1 MKRRITKQIKVGKVG
16 IGSDYPISVQSM
28 TTTKTRNTDETIQQ
42 VYELANNGAD
52 IVRVTCND
60 IEAAKSLVNIST
72 RSPVPIIA
80 DIHFQYKL
88 ALAAIEAGVQGLR
101 LNPGNIRN
109 EKHIKAVAKEALLAN
124 VPIRIGVNA
133 GSLDKDISKKY
144 GDSTPKALVESALK
158 ELKYL
163 EEVEFHNIKI
173 SVKHSNV
180 PLMIESYRLLSEK
193 VDYPLHL
200 GVTEAG
206 PLPGGLIKSVS
217 GISTLLSEGIGD
229 TIRFSFINHM
239 FAKWIKSHR
248 DLPMLINQWANVV
261 RWEMRTRLF
270 LRTSEFLWQ
279 EGHTAHKTQEEA
291 TSEALQMLDIYAEF
305 AENAAGVS
313 VVKGIKSANE
323 RFAGATT
330 TYSIEAM
337 MKDKKALQAGTSHEL
352 GQNFS
357 KAFEIQYSDE
367 NNELQHPFQ
376 TSWGVSTRLIG
387 MIIMAHGDDKGLQL
401 PPKLAPT
408 QSVLI
413 PIIPNEDSK
422 SVVLETVNKLHEELR
437 ESYRMKI
444 DDRDNISPGFK
455 FNEWELKG
463 VPLRIEIGPKD
474 IEKNSVVFSRRDGVD
489 GKNSISINEVSQKL
503 KDNLDD
509 IQSNLLETSKNFR
522 KDNTIHVDS
531 KAELIDTLNSTPG
544 FVTCYWDENTSDE
557 IEIKDLTKATLRCY
571 LLENEGS
578 AKAVNNESV
587 EGKKAIFSKAY

>member
-1 MKRRITKQIKVGKVG
+1 MVEKITPMSKDFNEWYTDIIQQAQLADYSPVKGTMVIRPYGYSLWEGVQAYLDKKFKETGHENAYFPLFIPNSFIQKEAEHVEGFSPELATVTHAGGKELEEPLVVRPT
-16 IGSDYPISVQSM
+16 S
-28 TTTKTRNTDETIQQ
+28 ETI
-42 VYELANNGAD
+42 
-52 IVRVTCND
+52 
-60 IEAAKSLVNIST
+60 
-72 RSPVPIIA
+72 
-80 DIHFQYKL
+80 
-88 ALAAIEAGVQGLR
+88 
-101 LNPGNIRN
+101 
-109 EKHIKAVAKEALLAN
+109 
-124 VPIRIGVNA
+124 
-133 GSLDKDISKKY
+133 
-144 GDSTPKALVESALK
+144 
-158 ELKYL
+158 
-163 EEVEFHNIKI
+163 
-173 SVKHSNV
+173 
-180 PLMIESYRLLSEK
+180 
-193 VDYPLHL
+193 
-200 GVTEAG
+200 
-206 PLPGGLIKSVS
+206 
-217 GISTLLSEGIGD
+217 
-229 TIRFSFINHM
+229 INHM

-509 IQSNLLETSKNFR
+509 IQYNLLQTSKNFR

>member
-1 MKRRITKQIKVGKVG
+1 MVEKITPMSEDFNEWYTDIIQQAQLADYSPVKGTMVIRPYGYSLWEGVQAYLDKKFKETGHENAYFPLFIPNSFIKKEAEHVEGFSPELATVTHAGGKELEEPLVVRPT
-16 IGSDYPISVQSM
+16 S
-28 TTTKTRNTDETIQQ
+28 ETI
-42 VYELANNGAD
+42 
-52 IVRVTCND
+52 
-60 IEAAKSLVNIST
+60 
-72 RSPVPIIA
+72 
-80 DIHFQYKL
+80 
-88 ALAAIEAGVQGLR
+88 
-101 LNPGNIRN
+101 
-109 EKHIKAVAKEALLAN
+109 
-124 VPIRIGVNA
+124 
-133 GSLDKDISKKY
+133 
-144 GDSTPKALVESALK
+144 
-158 ELKYL
+158 
-163 EEVEFHNIKI
+163 
-173 SVKHSNV
+173 
-180 PLMIESYRLLSEK
+180 
-193 VDYPLHL
+193 
-200 GVTEAG
+200 
-206 PLPGGLIKSVS
+206 
-217 GISTLLSEGIGD
+217 
-229 TIRFSFINHM
+229 INHM
-239 FAKWIKSHR
+239 FARWIKSHR

-305 AENAAGVS
+305 AENAAAVS

-337 MKDKKALQAGTSHEL
+337 MKDMKALQAGTSHEL

-401 PPKLAPT
+401 PPNLAPT

-422 SVVLETVNKLHEELR
+422 SVVLETVNNLHEELR
-437 ESYRMKI
+437 KDYRIKI

-474 IEKNSVVFSRRDGVD
+474 IENNSVVFSRRDGVN
-489 GKNSISINEVSQKL
+489 GKSSISIDDVSQKI
-503 KDNLDD
+503 KENLDD

-522 KDNTIHVDS
+522 KENTIHVDS

-571 LLENEGS
+571 LLDNEDS
-578 AKAVNNESV
+578 AKSVNNESV

>member
-1 MKRRITKQIKVGKVG
+1 MVEKITPMSEDFNEWYTDIIQQAQLADYSPVKGTMVIRPYGYSLWEGVQAYLDKKFKETGHENAYFPLFIPNSFIQKEAEHVEGFSPELATVTHAGGKELEEPLVVRPT
-16 IGSDYPISVQSM
+16 S
-28 TTTKTRNTDETIQQ
+28 ETI
-42 VYELANNGAD
+42 
-52 IVRVTCND
+52 
-60 IEAAKSLVNIST
+60 
-72 RSPVPIIA
+72 
-80 DIHFQYKL
+80 
-88 ALAAIEAGVQGLR
+88 
-101 LNPGNIRN
+101 
-109 EKHIKAVAKEALLAN
+109 
-124 VPIRIGVNA
+124 
-133 GSLDKDISKKY
+133 
-144 GDSTPKALVESALK
+144 
-158 ELKYL
+158 
-163 EEVEFHNIKI
+163 
-173 SVKHSNV
+173 
-180 PLMIESYRLLSEK
+180 
-193 VDYPLHL
+193 
-200 GVTEAG
+200 
-206 PLPGGLIKSVS
+206 
-217 GISTLLSEGIGD
+217 
-229 TIRFSFINHM
+229 INHM

-248 DLPMLINQWANVV
+248 DLPMLVNQWANVV

-408 QSVLI
+408 QSVLV

-437 ESYRMKI
+437 ESYRIKI

-587 EGKKAIFSKAY
+587 DGKKAIFSKAY

>member
-1 MKRRITKQIKVGKVG
+1 MVEKITPMSEDFNEWYTDIIQQAQLADYSPVKGTMVIRPYGYSLWEGVQAYLDKKFKETGHENAYFPLFIPNSFIQKEAEHVEGFSPELATVTHAGGKELEEPLVVRPT
-16 IGSDYPISVQSM
+16 S
-28 TTTKTRNTDETIQQ
+28 ETI
-42 VYELANNGAD
+42 
-52 IVRVTCND
+52 
-60 IEAAKSLVNIST
+60 
-72 RSPVPIIA
+72 
-80 DIHFQYKL
+80 
-88 ALAAIEAGVQGLR
+88 
-101 LNPGNIRN
+101 
-109 EKHIKAVAKEALLAN
+109 
-124 VPIRIGVNA
+124 
-133 GSLDKDISKKY
+133 
-144 GDSTPKALVESALK
+144 
-158 ELKYL
+158 
-163 EEVEFHNIKI
+163 
-173 SVKHSNV
+173 
-180 PLMIESYRLLSEK
+180 
-193 VDYPLHL
+193 
-200 GVTEAG
+200 
-206 PLPGGLIKSVS
+206 
-217 GISTLLSEGIGD
+217 
-229 TIRFSFINHM
+229 INHM

-248 DLPMLINQWANVV
+248 DLPMLVNQWANVV

-401 PPKLAPT
+401 PPKIAPT

-509 IQSNLLETSKNFR
+509 IQYNLLETSKNFR

>member
-1 MKRRITKQIKVGKVG
+1 MVEKITPMSEDFNEWYTDIIQQAQLADYSPVKGTMVIRPYGYSLWEGVQAYLDKKFKETGHENAYFPLFIPNSFIKKEAEHVEGFSPELATVTHAGGKELEEPLVVRPT
-16 IGSDYPISVQSM
+16 S
-28 TTTKTRNTDETIQQ
+28 ETI
-42 VYELANNGAD
+42 
-52 IVRVTCND
+52 
-60 IEAAKSLVNIST
+60 
-72 RSPVPIIA
+72 
-80 DIHFQYKL
+80 
-88 ALAAIEAGVQGLR
+88 
-101 LNPGNIRN
+101 
-109 EKHIKAVAKEALLAN
+109 
-124 VPIRIGVNA
+124 
-133 GSLDKDISKKY
+133 
-144 GDSTPKALVESALK
+144 
-158 ELKYL
+158 
-163 EEVEFHNIKI
+163 
-173 SVKHSNV
+173 
-180 PLMIESYRLLSEK
+180 
-193 VDYPLHL
+193 
-200 GVTEAG
+200 
-206 PLPGGLIKSVS
+206 
-217 GISTLLSEGIGD
+217 
-229 TIRFSFINHM
+229 INHM
-239 FAKWIKSHR
+239 FARWIKSHR

-305 AENAAGVS
+305 AENAAAVS

-337 MKDKKALQAGTSHEL
+337 MKDMKALQAGTSHEL

-387 MIIMAHGDDKGLQL
+387 MIIMAHGDDKGIQL
-401 PPKLAPT
+401 PPNLAPT

-422 SVVLETVNKLHEELR
+422 SIVLETVNNLHEELR
-437 ESYRMKI
+437 KDYRIKI

-474 IEKNSVVFSRRDGVD
+474 IENNSVVFSRRDGVN
-489 GKNSISINEVSQKL
+489 GKSSISIDDVSQKL
-503 KDNLDD
+503 KENLDD

-522 KDNTIHVDS
+522 KENTIHVDS

-571 LLENEGS
+571 LLDNEDS
-578 AKAVNNESV
+578 AKSVNNESV

>member
-1 MKRRITKQIKVGKVG
+1 MVEKITPMSEDFNEWYTDIIQQAQLADYSPVKGTMVIRPYGYSLWEAYLDKKFKETGHENAYFPLFIPNSFIKKEAEHVEGFSPELATVTHAGGKELEEPLVVRPT
-16 IGSDYPISVQSM
+16 S
-28 TTTKTRNTDETIQQ
+28 ETI
-42 VYELANNGAD
+42 
-52 IVRVTCND
+52 
-60 IEAAKSLVNIST
+60 
-72 RSPVPIIA
+72 
-80 DIHFQYKL
+80 
-88 ALAAIEAGVQGLR
+88 
-101 LNPGNIRN
+101 
-109 EKHIKAVAKEALLAN
+109 
-124 VPIRIGVNA
+124 
-133 GSLDKDISKKY
+133 
-144 GDSTPKALVESALK
+144 
-158 ELKYL
+158 
-163 EEVEFHNIKI
+163 
-173 SVKHSNV
+173 
-180 PLMIESYRLLSEK
+180 
-193 VDYPLHL
+193 
-200 GVTEAG
+200 
-206 PLPGGLIKSVS
+206 
-217 GISTLLSEGIGD
+217 
-229 TIRFSFINHM
+229 INHM
-239 FAKWIKSHR
+239 FARWIKSHR

-305 AENAAGVS
+305 AENAAAVS

-337 MKDKKALQAGTSHEL
+337 MKDMKALQAGTSHEL

-401 PPKLAPT
+401 PPNLAPT

-422 SVVLETVNKLHEELR
+422 SIVLETVNNLHEELR
-437 ESYRMKI
+437 KDYRIKI

-474 IEKNSVVFSRRDGVD
+474 IENNSVVFSRRDGVN
-489 GKNSISINEVSQKL
+489 GKSSISIDDVSQKL
-503 KDNLDD
+503 KENLDD

-522 KDNTIHVDS
+522 KENTIHVDS

-571 LLENEGS
+571 LLDNEDS
-578 AKAVNNESV
+578 AKSVNNESV

>member
-1 MKRRITKQIKVGKVG
+1 MVEKITPMSEDFNEWYTDIIQQAQLADYSPVKGTMVIRPYGYSLWEGVQAYLDKKFKETGHENAYFPLFIPNSFIQKEAEHVEGFSPELAMVTHAGGKELEEPLVVRPT
-16 IGSDYPISVQSM
+16 S
-28 TTTKTRNTDETIQQ
+28 ETI
-42 VYELANNGAD
+42 
-52 IVRVTCND
+52 
-60 IEAAKSLVNIST
+60 
-72 RSPVPIIA
+72 
-80 DIHFQYKL
+80 
-88 ALAAIEAGVQGLR
+88 
-101 LNPGNIRN
+101 
-109 EKHIKAVAKEALLAN
+109 
-124 VPIRIGVNA
+124 
-133 GSLDKDISKKY
+133 
-144 GDSTPKALVESALK
+144 
-158 ELKYL
+158 
-163 EEVEFHNIKI
+163 
-173 SVKHSNV
+173 
-180 PLMIESYRLLSEK
+180 
-193 VDYPLHL
+193 
-200 GVTEAG
+200 
-206 PLPGGLIKSVS
+206 
-217 GISTLLSEGIGD
+217 
-229 TIRFSFINHM
+229 INHM

-291 TSEALQMLDIYAEF
+291 TSEALQMLDIYADF

-437 ESYRMKI
+437 ESYRIKI

-503 KDNLDD
+503 KDNLYD
-509 IQSNLLETSKNFR
+509 IQSNLLEASKNFR

>member
-1 MKRRITKQIKVGKVG
+1 MVEKITPMSEDFNEWYTDIIQQAQLADYSPVKGTMVIRPYGYSLWEGVQAYLDKKFKETGHENAYFPLFIPNSFIKKEAEHVEGFSPELATVTHAGGKELEEPLVVRPT
-16 IGSDYPISVQSM
+16 S
-28 TTTKTRNTDETIQQ
+28 ETI
-42 VYELANNGAD
+42 
-52 IVRVTCND
+52 
-60 IEAAKSLVNIST
+60 
-72 RSPVPIIA
+72 
-80 DIHFQYKL
+80 
-88 ALAAIEAGVQGLR
+88 
-101 LNPGNIRN
+101 
-109 EKHIKAVAKEALLAN
+109 
-124 VPIRIGVNA
+124 
-133 GSLDKDISKKY
+133 
-144 GDSTPKALVESALK
+144 
-158 ELKYL
+158 
-163 EEVEFHNIKI
+163 
-173 SVKHSNV
+173 
-180 PLMIESYRLLSEK
+180 
-193 VDYPLHL
+193 
-200 GVTEAG
+200 
-206 PLPGGLIKSVS
+206 
-217 GISTLLSEGIGD
+217 
-229 TIRFSFINHM
+229 INHM
-239 FAKWIKSHR
+239 FARWIKSHR

-305 AENAAGVS
+305 AENAAAVS

-337 MKDKKALQAGTSHEL
+337 MKDMKALQAGTSHEL

-401 PPKLAPT
+401 PPNLAPT

-422 SVVLETVNKLHEELR
+422 SIVLETVNNLHEELR
-437 ESYRMKI
+437 KDYRIKI

-474 IEKNSVVFSRRDGVD
+474 IENNSVVFSRRDGVN
-489 GKNSISINEVSQKL
+489 GKSSISIDDVSQKL
-503 KDNLDD
+503 KENLDD

-522 KDNTIHVDS
+522 KENTIHVDS

-571 LLENEGS
+571 LLDNEES
-578 AKAVNNESV
+578 AKSVNNESV

>member
-1 MKRRITKQIKVGKVG
+1 MVEKITPMSEDFNEWYTDIIQQAQLADYSPVKGTMVIRPYGYSLWEGVQAYLDKKFKETGHENAYFPLFIPNSFIKKEAEHVEGFSPELATVTHAGGKELEEPLVVRPT
-16 IGSDYPISVQSM
+16 S
-28 TTTKTRNTDETIQQ
+28 ETI
-42 VYELANNGAD
+42 
-52 IVRVTCND
+52 
-60 IEAAKSLVNIST
+60 
-72 RSPVPIIA
+72 
-80 DIHFQYKL
+80 
-88 ALAAIEAGVQGLR
+88 
-101 LNPGNIRN
+101 
-109 EKHIKAVAKEALLAN
+109 
-124 VPIRIGVNA
+124 
-133 GSLDKDISKKY
+133 
-144 GDSTPKALVESALK
+144 
-158 ELKYL
+158 
-163 EEVEFHNIKI
+163 
-173 SVKHSNV
+173 
-180 PLMIESYRLLSEK
+180 
-193 VDYPLHL
+193 
-200 GVTEAG
+200 
-206 PLPGGLIKSVS
+206 
-217 GISTLLSEGIGD
+217 
-229 TIRFSFINHM
+229 INHM
-239 FAKWIKSHR
+239 FARWIKSHR

-305 AENAAGVS
+305 AENVAAVS

-337 MKDKKALQAGTSHEL
+337 MKDMKALQAGTSHEL

-367 NNELQHPFQ
+367 NNKLQHPFQ

-401 PPKLAPT
+401 PPNLAPT

-422 SVVLETVNKLHEELR
+422 SVVLETVNNLHEELLKD
-437 ESYRMKI
+437 YRIKI

-474 IEKNSVVFSRRDGVD
+474 IENNSVVFSRRDGVN
-489 GKNSISINEVSQKL
+489 GKSSISIDDVSQKL
-503 KDNLDD
+503 KENLDD

-522 KDNTIHVDS
+522 KENTIHVDN

-571 LLENEGS
+571 LLDNEDS
-578 AKAVNNESV
+578 AKSVNNESV

>member
-1 MKRRITKQIKVGKVG
+1 MVEKITPMSEDFNEWYTDIIQQAQLADYSPVKGTMVIRPYGYSLWEGVQAYLDKKFKETGHENAYFPLFIPNSFIKKEAEHVEGFSPELATVTHAGGKELEEPLVVRPT
-16 IGSDYPISVQSM
+16 S
-28 TTTKTRNTDETIQQ
+28 ETI
-42 VYELANNGAD
+42 
-52 IVRVTCND
+52 
-60 IEAAKSLVNIST
+60 
-72 RSPVPIIA
+72 
-80 DIHFQYKL
+80 
-88 ALAAIEAGVQGLR
+88 
-101 LNPGNIRN
+101 
-109 EKHIKAVAKEALLAN
+109 
-124 VPIRIGVNA
+124 
-133 GSLDKDISKKY
+133 
-144 GDSTPKALVESALK
+144 
-158 ELKYL
+158 
-163 EEVEFHNIKI
+163 
-173 SVKHSNV
+173 
-180 PLMIESYRLLSEK
+180 
-193 VDYPLHL
+193 
-200 GVTEAG
+200 
-206 PLPGGLIKSVS
+206 
-217 GISTLLSEGIGD
+217 
-229 TIRFSFINHM
+229 INHM

-305 AENAAGVS
+305 AENAAAVS

-337 MKDKKALQAGTSHEL
+337 MKDMKALQAGTSHEL

-401 PPKLAPT
+401 PPNLAPT

-422 SVVLETVNKLHEELR
+422 SIVLETVNNLHEELR
-437 ESYRMKI
+437 KDYRIKI

-474 IEKNSVVFSRRDGVD
+474 IENNSVVFSRRDGVN
-489 GKNSISINEVSQKL
+489 GKSSISIDDVSQKL
-503 KDNLDD
+503 KENLDD

-522 KDNTIHVDS
+522 KENTIHVDS

-571 LLENEGS
+571 LLDNEDS
-578 AKAVNNESV
+578 AKSVNNESV

>member
-1 MKRRITKQIKVGKVG
+1 MVEKITPMSEDFNEWYTDIIQQAQLADYSPVKGTMVIRPYGYSLWEGVQAYLDKKFKETGHENAYFPLFIPNSFIQKEAEHVEGFSPELATVTHAGGKELEEPLVVRPT
-16 IGSDYPISVQSM
+16 S
-28 TTTKTRNTDETIQQ
+28 ETI
-42 VYELANNGAD
+42 
-52 IVRVTCND
+52 
-60 IEAAKSLVNIST
+60 
-72 RSPVPIIA
+72 
-80 DIHFQYKL
+80 
-88 ALAAIEAGVQGLR
+88 
-101 LNPGNIRN
+101 
-109 EKHIKAVAKEALLAN
+109 
-124 VPIRIGVNA
+124 
-133 GSLDKDISKKY
+133 
-144 GDSTPKALVESALK
+144 
-158 ELKYL
+158 
-163 EEVEFHNIKI
+163 
-173 SVKHSNV
+173 
-180 PLMIESYRLLSEK
+180 
-193 VDYPLHL
+193 
-200 GVTEAG
+200 
-206 PLPGGLIKSVS
+206 
-217 GISTLLSEGIGD
+217 
-229 TIRFSFINHM
+229 INHM

-337 MKDKKALQAGTSHEL
+337 MKDMKALQAGTSHEL

>member
-1 MKRRITKQIKVGKVG
+1 MVEKITPMSEDFNEWYTDIIQQAQLADYSPVKGTMVIRPYGYSLWEGVQAYLDKKFKETGHENAYFPLFIPNSFIQKEAEHVEGFSPELATVTHAGGKELEEPLVVRPT
-16 IGSDYPISVQSM
+16 S
-28 TTTKTRNTDETIQQ
+28 ETI
-42 VYELANNGAD
+42 
-52 IVRVTCND
+52 
-60 IEAAKSLVNIST
+60 
-72 RSPVPIIA
+72 
-80 DIHFQYKL
+80 
-88 ALAAIEAGVQGLR
+88 
-101 LNPGNIRN
+101 
-109 EKHIKAVAKEALLAN
+109 
-124 VPIRIGVNA
+124 
-133 GSLDKDISKKY
+133 
-144 GDSTPKALVESALK
+144 
-158 ELKYL
+158 
-163 EEVEFHNIKI
+163 
-173 SVKHSNV
+173 
-180 PLMIESYRLLSEK
+180 
-193 VDYPLHL
+193 
-200 GVTEAG
+200 
-206 PLPGGLIKSVS
+206 
-217 GISTLLSEGIGD
+217 
-229 TIRFSFINHM
+229 INHM

-503 KDNLDD
+503 KDKLDD